1 MILSA
6 QNGLKVD
13 LGSVSL
19 IHIFFFLGGGG
30 KAEIHVQCVVYNRHV
45 SASLKFNTIVLVCI
59 EQPNFQ
65 CVDICNHGPGIHI
78 YST

>member
-19 IHIFFFLGGGG
+19 IHFFSFFFFWGGGG
-30 KAEIHVQCVVYNRHV
+30 GQKVMF
-45 SASLKFNTIVLVCI
+45 SVLSII
-59 EQPNFQ
+59 EM
-65 CVDICNHGPGIHI
+65 
-78 YST
+78 

>member
-19 IHIFFFLGGGG
+19 IHIFSFFFFFGGGR
-30 KAEIHVQCVVYNRHV
+30 AEIHVQCVVYNRNV
-45 SASLKFNTIVLVCI
+45 SAST

-65 CVDICNHGPGIHI
+65 CVDM
-78 YST
+78 

>member
-19 IHIFFFLGGGG
+19 MHIFFRGGG
-30 KAEIHVQCVVYNRHV
+30 IHVQCVVCNRHV
-45 SASLKFNTIVLVCI
+45 SASLKLNTIVLICT

-65 CVDICNHGPGIHI
+65 CVDI
-78 YST
+78 

>member
-19 IHIFFFLGGGG
+19 IHIFPFFFFFFFWGGGG
-30 KAEIHVQCVVYNRHV
+30 GGVGQRFMF
-45 SASLKFNTIVLVCI
+45 SVLSI
-59 EQPNFQ
+59 I
-65 CVDICNHGPGIHI
+65 DM
-78 YST
+78 

>member
-19 IHIFFFLGGGG
+19 MHIFLGGGG
-30 KAEIHVQCVVYNRHV
+30 IHVQCVVYNRHV
-45 SASLKFNTIVLVCI
+45 SASLKLNTIVLICT

-65 CVDICNHGPGIHI
+65 CVDI
-78 YST
+78 

>member
-19 IHIFFFLGGGG
+19 IHIFSFFFFFFWGGGG
-30 KAEIHVQCVVYNRHV
+30 RAEIHVQCVVYNRHV
-45 SASLKFNTIVLVCI
+45 SASA

-65 CVDICNHGPGIHI
+65 CVDM
-78 YST
+78 